1 MSPIGP
7 IDRLKSVTI
16 THFWI
21 NDGLVPIADA
31 KISVLDH
38 GFTVADGVFET
49 LLVTDGNVY
58 ALDRHLTRLVK
69 SAAGLGLTPPN
80 LPQISKAIAQVLEA
94 NLNIEFGRIRVTLTS
109 GAGPLGSDR
118 SSNES
123 TLVISISEQAPWPES
138 TKVLLVP
145 WTRNENSPLAGLKT
159 TSYAEN
165 VFALA
170 AAKSHG
176 FSEAIYCDTSGRL
189 CEGTGSNIFLV
200 KDGQII
206 TPSEESGLLRGIT
219 RDLVIEFAQ
228 NAEFEVI
235 ERNVNPKELW
245 TADEVFITSSTRDI
259 HPVSELARL
268 DLMGKV
274 VDRKQNER
282 GTITEKLS
290 EIFRA
295 NRTKNLN
302 P

>member
-1 MSPIGP
+1 M
-7 IDRLKSVTI
+7 TI

-21 NDGLVPIADA
+21 NEGLVPIADA
-31 KISVLDH
+31 KVSVLDH

-58 ALDRHLTRLVK
+58 ALDRHLARLAK

-94 NLNIEFGRIRVTLTS
+94 NSKIGFGRIRVTLTS

-118 SSNES
+118 SLNDS
-123 TLVISISEQAPWPES
+123 TLAISVSEQAPWPES

-170 AAKSHG
+170 AAKSQG
-176 FSEAIYCDTSGRL
+176 FSEALYCDTSGRL
-189 CEGTGSNIFLV
+189 CEGTGSNIFFV

-219 RDLVIEFAQ
+219 RDLVIEFSQ
-228 NAEFEVI
+228 TAEFEVI
-235 ERNVNPKELW
+235 ERDVNPKELW

-268 DLMGKV
+268 DSMGKV
-274 VDRKQNER
+274 VDCKQNER

-290 EIFRA
+290 EIFMA
-295 NRTKNLN
+295 SRTENLN